1 MHLQKKNLAIFLLFS
16 LIVLSAYSTNHNAS
30 WHFDDYPN
38 IVDNPRIHL
47 KEFKCKNVEKALFA
61 GYDDGQY
68 LGQRLY
74 RPVSM
79 LTFAL
84 NWYIGQDN
92 VLGYHI
98 VNNAIHLVTTCF
110 LFLTVLN
117 LLMSPHLKG
126 KYPGNEYAIAFLSSI
141 LWAVNPIQTQAVTYI
156 VQRMASLATMF
167 YIIGIYFY
175 LKTRLSSSGYYR
187 FLFIAG
193 CLLSFILALG
203 SKENTLTFPIAVAI
217 IEILFFQNLT
227 DKNIR
232 RKIIIALTIGIA
244 VMTAML
250 TILYV
255 QGNITNLLKGYENRM
270 FTLKERLL
278 TEPRII
284 IYYFSQIFYP
294 LASRLSLV
302 RDINISTSLF
312 EPWTTIP
319 SILAII
325 SIVGIG
331 FSQAIK
337 RPIVAFSIFFYFIN
351 HVIESTILP
360 LELIF
365 EHRNY
370 LPSFYLFFPLTT
382 GLIWLIDYFKK
393 KNSFIHMLL
402 VVFITGVIFS
412 FCVGTFVRNR
422 TWATEKTLWEDCITK
437 APAVARPYHNLAF
450 YHYQRFG
457 DINKAMEFYK
467 RALTKKYLNSKTGH
481 AYTLNNMATIFF
493 KINDY
498 ESSIKLCK
506 KALEIK
512 SDYLNALKNITLIYV
527 RTGRFAE
534 ALESADSLLSER
546 KESSDFL
553 QTKGFVLLSAGR
565 LDEALSIL
573 QMAFDMDPINK
584 KANLYLGVALSL
596 KGEYMKADTFLKNA
610 YLLSPNDIFVHFARI
625 ENNIRKG
632 DKENIGRFL
641 SKLFGSFDKDTIVG
655 SLNRLEKNNII
666 VPLSQK
672 KLADMIV
679 PKMLIFAEKM
689 TKLNNDE

>member
-1 MHLQKKNLAIFLLFS
+1 M
-16 LIVLSAYSTNHNAS
+16 
-30 WHFDDYPN
+30 
-38 IVDNPRIHL
+38 
-47 KEFKCKNVEKALFA
+47 
-61 GYDDGQY
+61 
-68 LGQRLY
+68 
-74 RPVSM
+74 
-79 LTFAL
+79 
-84 NWYIGQDN
+84 
-92 VLGYHI
+92 
-98 VNNAIHLVTTCF
+98 
-110 LFLTVLN
+110 
-117 LLMSPHLKG
+117 
-126 KYPGNEYAIAFLSSI
+126 
-141 LWAVNPIQTQAVTYI
+141 
-156 VQRMASLATMF
+156 
-167 YIIGIYFY
+167 
-175 LKTRLSSSGYYR
+175 
-187 FLFIAG
+187 
-193 CLLSFILALG
+193 
-203 SKENTLTFPIAVAI
+203 AI
-217 IEILFFQNLT
+217 IEILFFQNLK

-666 VPLSQK
+666 AIS
-672 KLADMIV
+672 
-679 PKMLIFAEKM
+679 
-689 TKLNNDE
+689 